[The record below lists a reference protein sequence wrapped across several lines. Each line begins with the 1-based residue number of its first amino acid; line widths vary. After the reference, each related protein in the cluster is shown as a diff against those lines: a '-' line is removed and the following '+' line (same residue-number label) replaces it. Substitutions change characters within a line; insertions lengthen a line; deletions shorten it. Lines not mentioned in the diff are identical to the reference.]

1 MLLTSY
7 QGPPINFQSFHVN
20 SWLITLQLLG
30 SYTSIAMN
38 LPMVCCSN
46 PSESTNKPMKTMN
59 MFMKTT
65 VQHQKNSMKTINF
78 TIKKP
83 PYSTTISIC
92 NFSPIFP
99 ISGRQL
105 TSRLRKS
112 GAQDKT
118 GFAFMVMTCTLLVLL
133 FMAAMRRAV
142 VENCAANC
150 VMWDGKNRKIRREMM
165 EIYGTYMEI
174 CGKYLGNTWEMMDI
188 YIYMG

>member
-1 MLLTSY
+1 MAYNTAATWQLHINCHESPHGLLLK
-7 QGPPINFQSFHVN
+7 SFWVNKQAHENHEHVHEN
-20 SWLITLQLLG
+20 HRS
-30 SYTSIAMN
+30 A
-38 LPMVCCSN
+38 P
-46 PSESTNKPMKTMN
+46 
-59 MFMKTT
+59 
-65 VQHQKNSMKTINF
+65 KNSMKTINF

-118 GFAFMVMTCTLLVLL
+118 GLAFMLMTCTLLVLL

-150 VMWDGKNRKIRREMM
+150 VMWDGKNGKIRREMM

-174 CGKYLGNTWEMMDI
+174 CGKYMGNTWEMMEI